1 VTDFYELKRHE
12 RKGWNHGLI
21 AACVFSLMVWAG
33 VILLAINAIQW
44 WQAIV
49 EFLEKVGLGG

>member
-1 VTDFYELKRHE
+1 MTDFYVAK

-21 AACVFSLMVWAG
+21 AACVFCLMVWAG

-49 EFLEKVGLGG
+49 EFLEKVGLGI